1 MFKNSL
7 NKYWNY
13 GKLEKSLLEMYQN
26 NTVLDWLLLSF
37 ITKRSTFFLI
47 KKKCIYSCRGS
58 DPPSPLADCP
68 AKNGLFFVTCKLPEG
83 H

>member
-26 NTVLDWLLLSF
+26 NTVLDWLIISF
-37 ITKRSTFFLI
+37 ITKRPAI
-47 KKKCIYSCRGS
+47 KKKKNAFIAAGGQT
-58 DPPSPLADCP
+58 PPPP
-68 AKNGLFFVTCKLPEG
+68 
-83 H
+83 